1 MRTYRLIGILS
12 ILLQKDVVTAK
23 YFADEF
29 EVSVRTIH
37 RDIEEL
43 CKAGIPIITRQGN
56 NGGISIMDNYKFDRT
71 LLTNKEMQDI
81 LTGLKT
87 LDSFNNTN
95 RYQQLMDKLSIDN
108 SNYLKNNDYILI
120 DLNSWD
126 NNDLPD
132 KINLVR
138 HAIEEGKLL
147 DFTYLNQ
154 NGETIRS
161 IEPYYLIFH
170 WSCWYVYGYC
180 TKRHDYRL
188 FKLNR
193 MVGIS
198 IGNNFNKR
206 EVSLPIFDNK
216 EVFNGD
222 IEVVAMFDKDCKW
235 RLVEEFGI
243 NSFQEMDD
251 HLLFT
256 NNFKDENSILSWLL
270 TFQDK
275 VKIIKP
281 DSMKNKYLN
290 IINRMKDLN
299 YDI

>member
-138 HAIEEGKLL
+138 HAIEEGKLFN
-147 DFTYLNQ
+147 FTYLNQ

-193 MVGIS
+193 MIGIS

-216 EVFNGD
+216 EV
-222 IEVVAMFDKDCKW
+222 
-235 RLVEEFGI
+235 
-243 NSFQEMDD
+243 SFVND
-251 HLLFT
+251 
-256 NNFKDENSILSWLL
+256 
-270 TFQDK
+270 
-275 VKIIKP
+275 
-281 DSMKNKYLN
+281 KYLTDM
-290 IINRMKDLN
+290 IN
-299 YDI
+299 DIK

>member
-147 DFTYLNQ
+147 NFTYLNL

-243 NSFQEMDD
+243 NSFQEMDN

-256 NNFKDENSILSWLL
+256 NNFKDENSTLSWLL

-290 IINRMKDLN
+290 IINRMKEIN